1 MLRIEKLH
9 KQFDGRPV
17 LVDIQIEV
25 QQGEILALLGQSG
38 CGKTTLLRLIAGLER
53 VSSGR
58 IYFANEDITETPPH
72 LRRFGLMF
80 QDYALFP
87 HLNVR
92 DNIAFGL
99 KMERV
104 GRKSRD
110 QIADKLLEL
119 VHLPGIGRRN
129 VSQLSGGERQRV
141 ALARS
146 LAPEPRML
154 MLDEPLGALD
164 AVLRDELLIEL
175 RQIIKSL
182 NIPAIYVTHDQREAF
197 AISDRCAI
205 MNRGRIEQIDR
216 PLELYRRPRTL
227 FTAQFLGMNNI
238 LKRTDAEH
246 LLGRRLDLEAETVL
260 LHPLGIAVSE
270 SGGAAARVQDVVFLG
285 DAVRVTA
292 GSVSGIRLV
301 FHVPSS
307 ANGEFA
313 VGSSVQLRID
323 ERWIIPLHHY

>member
-1 MLRIEKLH
+1 MLRVENLH
-9 KQFDGRPV
+9 KQFDARPV
-17 LVDIQIEV
+17 LTDIQIDV
-25 QQGEILALLGQSG
+25 QQGEILALLGPSG

-58 IYFANEDITETPPH
+58 IYFANEDITEAPPH

-99 KMERV
+99 KMKRMDERYY
-104 GRKSRD
+104 D
-110 QIADKLLEL
+110 QIVDRLLNL

-164 AVLRDELLIEL
+164 AVLRDDLLIEL

-205 MNRGRIEQIDR
+205 MNQGRIEQIDH
-216 PLELYRRPRTL
+216 PLELYRHPKTL

-238 LKRTDAEH
+238 LKRADVER
-246 LLGRRLDLEAETVL
+246 LLGRMPSSGAETVL
-260 LHPLGIAVSE
+260 LHPIGIAVSE
-270 SGGAAARVQDVVFLG
+270 SGGVAARIQDVIFLG
-285 DAVRVTA
+285 DALRISADSTV
-292 GSVSGIRLV
+292 GIQLT

-307 ANGEFA
+307 TDSVFA
-313 VGSSVQLRID
+313 VGSPIQLQID
-323 ERWIIPLHHY
+323 ERWIIPLRS

>member
-1 MLRIEKLH
+1 MLRIENLH
-9 KQFDGRPV
+9 KQFDARPV
-17 LVDIQIEV
+17 LADIQIDV
-25 QQGEILALLGQSG
+25 QRGEILALLGPSG
-38 CGKTTLLRLIAGLER
+38 CGKTTLLRLIAGLEQ

-58 IYFANEDITETPPH
+58 ICFADEDITEAPPH

-99 KMERV
+99 KMKRMDK
-104 GRKSRD
+104 RYCD
-110 QIADKLLEL
+110 QIVDRLLNL

-205 MNRGRIEQIDR
+205 MNQGRIEQIDR
-216 PLELYRRPRTL
+216 PLELYRHPKTL

-246 LLGRRLDLEAETVL
+246 LLGRRLTLEAETVL
-260 LHPLGIAVSE
+260 LHPIGITVSE
-270 SGGAAARVQDVVFLG
+270 SGGAAARIQDVVFLG
-285 DAVRVTA
+285 DAIRVTA
-292 GSVSGIRLV
+292 GSASGIQLV
-301 FHVPSS
+301 FHVPSN
-307 ANGEFA
+307 ADNEFA

-323 ERWIIPLHHY
+323 ERWIIPLRS